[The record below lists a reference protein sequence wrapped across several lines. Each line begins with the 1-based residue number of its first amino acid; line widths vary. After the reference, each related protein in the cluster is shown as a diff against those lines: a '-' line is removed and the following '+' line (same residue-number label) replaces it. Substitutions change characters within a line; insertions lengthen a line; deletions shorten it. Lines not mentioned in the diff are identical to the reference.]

1 MDLVLIAK
9 ALVLAVVEGATEFIP
24 VSSTGHQ
31 LLIGHFIGFHSPNN
45 TFEVLIQLGAILAIL
60 FVYFGRLWSIATALP
75 HDPRARRFVLA
86 ILIAFLPAAIVG
98 GLFSKYIKF
107 YLFNPWIVCATLVA
121 GGLVLLVID
130 DTVGEPKTATN
141 GGSGDGPTEHP
152 RKTDVFDFSLPMALK
167 IGLFQCVAMIP
178 GVSRSGATIV
188 GAMLMGASK
197 RSATEFSF
205 YLAMPTM
212 AGAFAKDLLD
222 NYKNLHADDV
232 GLIVIGFVVAFIAAL
247 IVVRTVLDY
256 VARHGF
262 WLFAWWRIIVG
273 SLGFAG
279 LIIFG

>member
-60 FVYFGRLWSIATALP
+60 YAYFGRLWGIATALP
-75 HDPRARRFVLA
+75 NDPKARRFVLA
-86 ILIAFLPAAIVG
+86 VLVAFLPAAIVG
-98 GLFSKYIKF
+98 GLFSKYIKL
-107 YLFNPWIVCATLVA
+107 YLFNPWIICATLVA

-130 DTVGEPKTATN
+130 DMVGEPKATPPDERH
-141 GGSGDGPTEHP
+141 SDTVEEP
-152 RKTDVFDFSLPMALK
+152 RKTDVFAFSLPMALK
-167 IGLFQCVAMIP
+167 IGLFQCLAMIP

-197 RSATEFSF
+197 RTATEFSF

-222 NYKNLHADDV
+222 NYKNLSADDAL
-232 GLIVIGFVVAFIAAL
+232 LIVIGFLAAFVSAL
-247 IVVRTVLDY
+247 VVVRTVLDY
-256 VARHGF
+256 VSRHGF

-279 LIIFG
+279 LILFG

>member
-1 MDLVLIAK
+1 MDVMNILK

-31 LLIGHFIGFHSPNN
+31 LLIGHFIGFESPNH
-45 TFEVLIQLGAILAIL
+45 TFEVLIQLGAVLAIL
-60 FVYFGRLWSIATALP
+60 YAYFGRLLGIATALP
-75 HDPRARRFVLA
+75 NDPNARRFVLA
-86 ILIAFLPAAIVG
+86 VLVAFLPAAIIG
-98 GLFSKYIKF
+98 GLFSKMIKA

-130 DTVGEPKTATN
+130 ETNLSGKGDDETNRTAPK
-141 GGSGDGPTEHP
+141 D
-152 RKTDVFDFSLPMALK
+152 DVFQFSLPMALK
-167 IGLFQCVAMIP
+167 IGAFQCLAMIP

-188 GAMLMGASK
+188 GAMLMGATK
-197 RSATEFSF
+197 RTATEFSF

-222 NYKNLHADDV
+222 NYKNLSSDDAV
-232 GLIVIGFVVAFIAAL
+232 LIVIGFVAAFFAAL
-247 IVVRTVLDY
+247 FVVRWVLDY
-256 VARHGF
+256 VSRHGF

-279 LIIFG
+279 LIVFG

>member
-1 MDLVLIAK
+1 MDLVQIAK
-9 ALVLAVVEGATEFIP
+9 ALLLAVVEGATEFIP

-31 LLIGHFIGFHSPNN
+31 LLVGHFIGFHSPNN
-45 TFEVLIQLGAILAIL
+45 TFEVLIQLGAVLAIL
-60 FVYFGRLWSIATALP
+60 YAYFGKLWGIATRLP
-75 HDPRARRFVLA
+75 HDPTARRFVLA
-86 ILIAFLPAAIVG
+86 VLVAFLPAAIVG
-98 GLFSKYIKF
+98 GLFSKVIKL
-107 YLFNPWIVCATLVA
+107 YLFNPWIICSTLVA

-130 DTVGEPKTATN
+130 DMFGEPKSTPPDERHT
-141 GGSGDGPTEHP
+141 DRVEQP
-152 RKTDVFDFSLPMALK
+152 RKTDVFTFSLPMALK
-167 IGLFQCVAMIP
+167 IGAFQCLAMIP

-222 NYKNLHADDV
+222 NYKNLSSDDAA
-232 GLIVIGFVVAFIAAL
+232 LIAIGFVAAFVSAL

-256 VARHGF
+256 VSRHGF